1 MYQKRFNVKKK
12 KPITKIK
19 PFSDMKSE
27 CLSNIQPVFSLS
39 SGLDEA
45 LPIHCKFPWS
55 YYTHKEPARLSG
67 SKHLLPPCV
76 PFNSQINPLMTHMD
90 TF

>member
-1 MYQKRFNVKKK
+1 
-12 KPITKIK
+12 
-19 PFSDMKSE
+19 MKSE

-55 YYTHKEPARLSG
+55 YYTHKEPAGLSG

-76 PFNSQINPLMTHMD
+76 PFNSQINPLMTHVD